1 MKKKILIVLSY
12 LLVAALAVTGT
23 LYVTGGYSKLD
34 EIEALIEN
42 CFIGEADM
50 AAVEDAAA
58 QAMVSATNDRW
69 SYYLSAEEYETHL
82 EQVNNAY
89 VGIGITIQ
97 SEGEE
102 GYRIVDV
109 SAGGPAEEAGL
120 QIDDL
125 LIRAE
130 DQDLRQLDVEDVR
143 DIVKGKEGTTVSI
156 QVLRK
161 GEVRSFNVE
170 RRSVETPVA
179 TYEMVTDTV
188 GLITIANFDSRC
200 AEESIAAI
208 EELQKQGAKK
218 LIFDVRYNPGGYA
231 HELVDLLDYLL
242 PEGDLFRTVRY
253 DGKENVDT
261 SDEKYLDMPMAVLV
275 NANSYSAAEFFA
287 AALQEYEAAV
297 IVGQQTVGKGYFQT
311 TFVLEDGSALA
322 LSIGEYYT
330 PKGVNLAGIGIT
342 PDVEVEMTEEQEAG
356 LYYGT
361 LATEDDPQLQ
371 AAMEALK

>member
-23 LYVTGGYSKLD
+23 LYFTGGYSKLD
-34 EIEALIEN
+34 EIESLIEH
-42 CFIGEADM
+42 CFIGEVDM

-58 QAMVSATNDRW
+58 NAMVSATNDRW
-69 SYYLSAEEYETHL
+69 SYYLSAEEYQTHL

-109 SAGGPAEEAGL
+109 TAGGPAEEAGL

-125 LIRAE
+125 LIRAD
-130 DQDLRQLDVEDVR
+130 DQDLRQLEVEAVR
-143 DIVKGKEGTTVSI
+143 EIIKGKEGTTVSV

-161 GEVRSFNVE
+161 GEVRSFNVT

-179 TYEMVTDTV
+179 TYEMLTDTI
-188 GLITIANFDSRC
+188 GLITIANFDTRC

-208 EELQKQGAKK
+208 EELQKLGAKK

-231 HELVDLLDYLL
+231 HELVELLDYLL

-261 SDEKYLDMPMAVLV
+261 SDASYLDMPMAVLV

-311 TFVLEDGSALA
+311 TYVLEDGSALA

-361 LATEDDPQLQ
+361 LSPEDDPQIQ
-371 AAMEALK
+371 AAIAALR

>member
-1 MKKKILIVLSY
+1 MKKKILIALSY
-12 LLVAALAVTGT
+12 LLVATLAVTGT
-23 LYVTGGYSKLD
+23 LYFTGGYSKLD

-42 CFIGEADM
+42 CFIGEVDM

-58 QAMVSATNDRW
+58 NAMVSATNDRW

-97 SEGEE
+97 LEEGE
-102 GYRIVDV
+102 GYRIVAIT
-109 SAGGPAEEAGL
+109 AGGPAEEAGL
-120 QIDDL
+120 EIDDL
-125 LIRAE
+125 LINADGE
-130 DQDLRQLDVEDVR
+130 DLRELEIEAVR
-143 DIVKGKEGTTVSI
+143 DIVKGREDTTVSL

-161 GEVRSFNVE
+161 GEVRSFNVQ

-179 TYEMVTDTV
+179 TYEMLNDTV

-208 EELQKQGAKK
+208 ESLQKQGAKK

-231 HELVDLLDYLL
+231 HELVELLDYLL

-261 SDEKYLDMPMAVLV
+261 SDANYLDMPMAVLV

-297 IVGQQTVGKGYFQT
+297 IVGQQTVGKGFFQT
-311 TFVLEDGSALA
+311 TYVLEDGSALA

-330 PKGVNLAGIGIT
+330 PKGVNLAGTGIT

-361 LATEDDPQLQ
+361 LTPEEDPQIQ
-371 AAMEALK
+371 AAIAALK